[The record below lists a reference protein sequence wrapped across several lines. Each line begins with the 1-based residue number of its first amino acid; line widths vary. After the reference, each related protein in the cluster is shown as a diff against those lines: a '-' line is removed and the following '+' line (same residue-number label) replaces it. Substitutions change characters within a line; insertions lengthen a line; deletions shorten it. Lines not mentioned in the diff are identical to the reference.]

1 MEKRPDPVLDPLDRV
16 EGRIRS
22 EQPTVPDSDP
32 PPVLSM
38 VLSPDRSLRVRNPW
52 IAALALILLAA
63 VAIAWLGR

>member
-1 MEKRPDPVLDPLDRV
+1 MATKRPDPVLDPLDRA
-16 EGRIRS
+16 EERLRS
-22 EQPTVPDSDP
+22 EPAPESDP